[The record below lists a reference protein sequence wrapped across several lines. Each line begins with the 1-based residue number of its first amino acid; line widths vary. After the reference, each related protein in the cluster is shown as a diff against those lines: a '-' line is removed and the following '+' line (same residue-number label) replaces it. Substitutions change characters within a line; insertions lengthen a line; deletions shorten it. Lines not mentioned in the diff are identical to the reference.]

1 MMIINLLQDI
11 AVHNPDDCPY
21 KSLQEYLPEKA
32 PVFMM
37 GWPHYGCQGEVSFG
51 RWGTWEAV
59 DVIVSQTLRS

>member
-51 RWGTWEAV
+51 RWGT
-59 DVIVSQTLRS
+59 